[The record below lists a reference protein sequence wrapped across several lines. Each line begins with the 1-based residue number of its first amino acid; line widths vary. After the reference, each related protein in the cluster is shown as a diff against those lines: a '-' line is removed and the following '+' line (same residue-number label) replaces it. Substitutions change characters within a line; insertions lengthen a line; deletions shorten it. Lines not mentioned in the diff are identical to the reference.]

1 METHLIELPY
11 LPSILWFRNFL
22 RFENVCIECE
32 ENFVKS
38 TYRNRCEIAGA
49 NGRQMLSI
57 PLQGG
62 RDHHR
67 LYKET
72 RILSD
77 KRWQRIHWQSIRSAY
92 GSAPFFEFYEDRFCR
107 FYETEFEYLFDF
119 NYQLLHSLLMTL
131 KIDKSFRFTEVYE
144 TRPETTVDCRNVSTK
159 EIEMNPRYYQVF
171 ETRNG
176 FQPKLS
182 IVDLIFHEGPA
193 AKEYLLRLK

>member
-1 METHLIELPY
+1 METYLITLPY
-11 LPSILWFRNFL
+11 LPSIHWFRNFL
-22 RFENVCIECE
+22 RFENVYIERE

-49 NGRQMLSI
+49 NSRQMLSI

-72 RILSD
+72 RILND
-77 KRWQRIHWQSIRSAY
+77 KRWQKIHWQSIRSAY
-92 GSAPFFEFYEDRFCR
+92 GSAPFFEFYEDRFFR

-119 NYQLLHSLLMTL
+119 NYQLLQSLIMTL

-144 TRPETTVDCRNVSTK
+144 TRPETTVDCRNVSKK
-159 EIEMNPRYYQVF
+159 EIETNPRYYQVF

-176 FQPKLS
+176 FQPNLS
-182 IVDLIFHEGPA
+182 IIDLIFHEGPA
-193 AKEYLLRLK
+193 AKDYLLRLK